1 MIAETQILMKYLPPS
16 LGILLV
22 IIAAGL
28 MGIFRSVALN
38 KKSFDDTIDSLQRQ
52 LEVVKSENEMLRK
65 KLQDLTDE
73 ASGK

>member
-1 MIAETQILMKYLPPS
+1 MKYLPPS